1 MHPQRDVA
9 LVRGEPIEFETV
21 RSARRRRTIEVSV
34 TSQGAVRV
42 AAPLWTPRAEIVAL
56 VGRRAG
62 WIERQRARFAA
73 VGPVHRLEFV
83 TGEPLPLLGRELR
96 LEVARVPRSRPSVRR
111 LEDSLRLDL
120 PAALPEDE
128 RHEAAR
134 RALVAWY
141 RRECAAY
148 LDAHVGWWAAAVGAQ
163 PAAIRVRDQR
173 SRWGSCA
180 PDGTLR
186 FNWRLAMF
194 EPGVF
199 DYVIVHELAHLLVR
213 SHSPAFWAEVARVL
227 PDHGERKAALRR
239 AAAHLPR

>member
-1 MHPQRDVA
+1 MHPERDVA
-9 LVRGEPIEFETV
+9 LVRGEPLEFETV

-34 TSQGAVRV
+34 TPQGAVRV

-62 WIERQRARFAA
+62 WIERQRARLAA
-73 VGPVHRLEFV
+73 AGPARRLEFV
-83 TGEPLPLLGRELR
+83 TGEVLPLLGRELR
-96 LEVARVPRSRPSVRR
+96 LEVARSPHSRPSVHR
-111 LEDSLRLDL
+111 LEGSLRLNL

-134 RALVAWY
+134 HALIGWY
-141 RRECAAY
+141 RRECAEY
-148 LDAHVGWWAAAVGAQ
+148 LEAHVGWWAAAVGAQ
-163 PAAIRVRDQR
+163 PSSVRVRDQR
-173 SRWGSCA
+173 TRWGSCA

-186 FNWRLAMF
+186 FNWHLAMF

-213 SHSPAFWAEVARVL
+213 NHSPGFWTEVTRVL
-227 PDHGERKAALRR
+227 PDHGERRAALRR
-239 AAAHLPR
+239 AAARLPL